1 MTGRYLFFICLIISF
16 SSLALISDTAFG
28 ATEEELR
35 QLLQNQNSEITQL
48 EKEIALY
55 QKALSTT
62 KTEKSGLQAELS
74 RLELTRKKLGSDV
87 NLTKKK
93 IAATETTI
101 ASLSDGIK
109 QSEQGIS
116 LNQQALAESLRT
128 INHYDQNT
136 ITTILLEDKNFSNF
150 LGHIANLSTLHGT
163 LKSQLFNLQ
172 STKKDYEVK
181 KTTSEKEYEELA
193 LLEDK
198 LVDQK
203 TIVEQNAGK
212 KNVLLAETQN
222 KEQAFQQLLADRL
235 RKKEAVEAE
244 LRKAEE
250 ALNLIVNPSSLPTTG
265 RGVIKWPLDKVIVTQ
280 YFGNTPF
287 ATANSQIYKG
297 KGHNGIDLGASIGTP
312 IKAVLNGVVEGVG
325 NTDIACKGASYG
337 KWVMVRHPNG
347 LSSVYAHLSL
357 SNVTK
362 GQIVSTGEVIAYS
375 GDTGYVTGPH
385 LHFTLLASEGSQVG
399 SLQSK
404 VPGCGVYTIPMATPE
419 AVLNP
424 LSYL

>member
-1 MTGRYLFFICLIISF
+1 MTGRYPFFLFLIISF
-16 SSLALISDTAFG
+16 FSSAFISNKVFG

-35 QLLQNQNSEITQL
+35 ELLQNQNSEIAQL

-55 QKALSTT
+55 QKALTNT
-62 KTEKSGLQAELS
+62 KTEKNGLQAELS

-87 NLTKKK
+87 ALTKKK
-93 IAATETTI
+93 IGATETTI

-109 QSEQGIS
+109 KSEQGIS

-128 INHYDQNT
+128 INHYDQNS
-136 ITTILLEDKNFSNF
+136 ITTILLEDKNLSNF
-150 LGHIANLSTLHGT
+150 FGQIANISTLHFT

-172 STKKDYEVK
+172 TTKKDYEVK
-181 KTTSEKEYEELA
+181 KSTSEKEYGELA
-193 LLEDK
+193 LLENK

-203 TIVEQNAGK
+203 VIVEQNAGK
-212 KNVLLAETQN
+212 KNILLAETQN
-222 KEQAFQQLLADRL
+222 KEQAFQQLLADRI
-235 RKKEAVEAE
+235 RKKEAVESE
-244 LRKAEE
+244 IRKAEE

-265 RGVIKWPLDKVIVTQ
+265 RGVIKWPLDKVIITQ

-287 ATANSQIYKG
+287 ATANAQIYKG

-325 NTDIACKGASYG
+325 NTDLACKGASYG
-337 KWVMVRHPNG
+337 KWVMIRHPNG

-357 SNVTK
+357 SSVTK
-362 GQIVSTGEVIAYS
+362 GQTVNTGEVIAYS

-385 LHFTLLASEGSQVG
+385 LHFTLLASDGSQVG